1 VKEGLM
7 KNKKKTSTVI
17 VGLVILL
24 ASVLLLIAVLDKYD
38 LIIYD
43 YLTIQNA
50 ELSFSQIVR
59 LDFPELY
66 NPIGIFGALSA
77 YWAHVVF
84 GRFLSIAWLIIL
96 ALIGFSMVFLKP
108 ERKFTFKIISFVV
121 LALFLNMFILLIDPE
136 RIQAHGIVPIYVVVF
151 FERIFSYTGALLIS
165 IALILT
171 SLVVIFEIST
181 IRAMFKF
188 MFSLF
193 KSGRKHPQKEKKKK
207 PVKKTKEKKPKI
219 KDNLTKKDTK
229 KKPTVTQKQPVT
241 HTNQKDVGASGSVDV
256 YQIPSPEAFLDD
268 SPESTADRKE
278 LQKQTLVTSELLES
292 KLSEFDVKAKVINVN
307 VGPIITQYELE
318 PAAGVKVNKINSL
331 SGDLALAIK
340 AQSIRVAPV
349 TERGVVSIEVPN
361 KQRNIIYLKD
371 ILLSQE
377 FRKSKSKLT
386 FALGKDVSGNPT
398 VTDLAAMPHLLI
410 AGTTGSGKSVCIN
423 ALICSYLFNTT
434 PEEVRFVMIDPK
446 RIELRRY
453 EDIPHLIQKVVSSPE
468 EAMTVLNWCVTE
480 MERRYELLQSVHSRD
495 LESYNKQ
502 LRDKKAKQDDSDEKP
517 LPFIVVLI
525 DELADL
531 MLMSSGKDLERN
543 LTRLAQKARA
553 IGIHLVLA
561 TQKPTAQ
568 VLTGLIKVNFPTKV
582 AFQVSNKID
591 SRVIL
596 DMNGAETLLGRG
608 DMLFLPADKGYPIR
622 MHGAYVSEHEVKKL
636 IEYLKTQPKPEEEIT
651 FEPEEKKGGM
661 NINNYDDELLPEA
674 AAVIVRS
681 ETASVSML
689 QRHFKI
695 GYARAG
701 RLIDLLEQYGIVG
714 KYSGSKP
721 REVLVTQDELRDMGI
736 DV

>member
-1 VKEGLM
+1 M

>member
-1 VKEGLM
+1 M
-7 KNKKKTSTVI
+7 KKKKKTSTVI
-17 VGLVILL
+17 VGLIILL
-24 ASVLLLIAVLDKYD
+24 ASVLLLIGVLDKYD

-50 ELSFSQIVR
+50 DLSISQIVR
-59 LDFPELY
+59 LEFPELY

-77 YWAHVVF
+77 YWAHVIF
-84 GRFLSIAWLIIL
+84 GRFLSIAWLIVL
-96 ALIGFSMVFLKP
+96 TLIGFSMIFLKP
-108 ERKFTFKIISFVV
+108 ERKFTIKIISFVV
-121 LALFLNMFILLIDPE
+121 FALFLNMFILLIDPDKM
-136 RIQAHGIVPIYVVVF
+136 QAHGLVPIYVVVF

-171 SLVVIFEIST
+171 SLVIIFEIST
-181 IRAMFKF
+181 IRSVFKF
-188 MFSLF
+188 IFSLF
-193 KSGRKHPQKEKKKK
+193 KSQKKHPKKEKNKKKK
-207 PVKKTKEKKPKI
+207 PVEKAKDKKPKI
-219 KDNLTKKDTK
+219 KDNLSKKDKTIK
-229 KKPTVTQKQPVT
+229 KKPTITQKRSSAKTV
-241 HTNQKDVGASGSVDV
+241 QKGEDETDSEDV
-256 YQIPSPEAFLDD
+256 YQTPSPETFLED
-268 SPESTADRKE
+268 SPESTADRRE

-349 TERGVVSIEVPN
+349 SERGVVSIEVPN

-377 FRKSKSKLT
+377 FQKAKSKLT

-423 ALICSYLFNTT
+423 SLICSYLFNTT

-453 EDIPHLIQKVVSSPE
+453 EGIPHLIQKVVSGPE

-502 LRDKKAKQDDSDEKP
+502 LRDKKAKQDESDEKP
-517 LPFIVVLI
+517 LPYIVVLI

-596 DMNGAETLLGRG
+596 DMNGAETLLGKG

-636 IEYLKTQPKPEEEIT
+636 IEYLKTQPRPEEEIT
-651 FEPEEKKGGM
+651 FEPKEQKGGAS
-661 NINNYDDELLPEA
+661 INDYDDELLPEA

-701 RLIDLLEQYGIVG
+701 RLIDLLEKYGIVG

-721 REVLVTQDELRDMGI
+721 REVLVTEDELRDMGI